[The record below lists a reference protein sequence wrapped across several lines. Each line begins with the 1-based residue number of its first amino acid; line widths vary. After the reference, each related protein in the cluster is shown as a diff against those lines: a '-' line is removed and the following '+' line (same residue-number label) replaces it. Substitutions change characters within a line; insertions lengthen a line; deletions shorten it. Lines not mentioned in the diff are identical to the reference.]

1 MAGAGGGAI
10 ILRHSLLQNIRGN
23 AGWQIQND
31 SGYDVMASDA
41 DLDAWFAN
49 VNPSSSY
56 TKLIPGF

>member
-1 MAGAGGGAI
+1 MSGGGGLI
-10 ILRHSLLQNIRGN
+10 IIRRSLAQNIRGN

-31 SGYDVMASDA
+31 SDYDVAATSA
-41 DLDAWFAN
+41 DLDTWFAN